1 MSRRTVLR
9 PEAVKEDTLEDK
21 DGNTK
26 VSVENSTNEDKI
38 RFTTAGAER
47 MIIDETGKVGIGVAS
62 PLSPLHAYGNLNGT
76 YIATIDNDQSN
87 NGHVMKLLTDGNGVG
102 SNVLDMENSGGVIFR
117 ARADGRF
124 GFGPD
129 GVNSMGAGT
138 FVVGIDNSSHTSDIA
153 ISKRLQHLADPDTYM
168 DFPSDDNIALVAG
181 GNTKVVIESL
191 GGNEGTIKYTLG
203 GVEKIA
209 FDSQGAIYGKGGT
222 LGLASTNNKNV
233 KSLQGTSTNTAVL
246 QDTTFS
252 GLGSN
257 SFSVSF
263 WFYQNDTNSNPISTN
278 TRIRFLEGSTERH
291 VLDLRYPDVAITI
304 EPTTGGS
311 ADTEN
316 YDTNLEEQ
324 KWYHVV
330 ALFDL
335 NLSSGSPRLWIN
347 GVEVNGTDYSAPGG
361 VAPTISRVD
370 VYLDD
375 GTGMHDLI
383 FWDKLLSDVE
393 VNELWNQGYYFDPTT
408 HSAVADIVS
417 WFKLGEESDLN
428 SFSPGNTL
436 SGTITLLDSMNPITG
451 GSNTFTLTQESEFSI
466 LQHQLEEILSPGIE
480 VQANSIKIANQFT
493 PQSASDAGEPG
504 EIAWDSNYIYVC
516 VAVDTWKRVALSTW

>member
-181 GNTKVVIESL
+181 GNTKVEIESL
-191 GGNEGTIKYTLG
+191 GGNEGTRR
-203 GVEKIA
+203 
-209 FDSQGAIYGKGGT
+209 
-222 LGLASTNNKNV
+222 
-233 KSLQGTSTNTAVL
+233 KS
-246 QDTTFS
+246 
-252 GLGSN
+252 
-257 SFSVSF
+257 
-263 WFYQNDTNSNPISTN
+263 
-278 TRIRFLEGSTERH
+278 
-291 VLDLRYPDVAITI
+291 
-304 EPTTGGS
+304 GGS
-311 ADTEN
+311 VD
-316 YDTNLEEQ
+316 
-324 KWYHVV
+324 
-330 ALFDL
+330 
-335 NLSSGSPRLWIN
+335 LWIS
-347 GVEVNGTDYSAPGG
+347 YSVRPAE
-361 VAPTISRVD
+361 R
-370 VYLDD
+370 
-375 GTGMHDLI
+375 
-383 FWDKLLSDVE
+383 
-393 VNELWNQGYYFDPTT
+393 
-408 HSAVADIVS
+408 
-417 WFKLGEESDLN
+417 
-428 SFSPGNTL
+428 
-436 SGTITLLDSMNPITG
+436 
-451 GSNTFTLTQESEFSI
+451 
-466 LQHQLEEILSPGIE
+466 
-480 VQANSIKIANQFT
+480 
-493 PQSASDAGEPG
+493 
-504 EIAWDSNYIYVC
+504 C
-516 VAVDTWKRVALSTW
+516 